1 MDAEERRINI
11 DSSDLS
17 SILFLRH
24 YFMVVNFLVAK
35 NSDHEE
41 ERERERNWEKE
52 VREQSVT
59 LCLLSQVTSP

>member
-1 MDAEERRINI
+1 VDAEERRINI

-24 YFMVVNFLVAK
+24 YFMVVNFLLAK

-41 ERERERNWEKE
+41 GRERNREKE
-52 VREQSVT
+52 VAS
-59 LCLLSQVTSP
+59 SQ